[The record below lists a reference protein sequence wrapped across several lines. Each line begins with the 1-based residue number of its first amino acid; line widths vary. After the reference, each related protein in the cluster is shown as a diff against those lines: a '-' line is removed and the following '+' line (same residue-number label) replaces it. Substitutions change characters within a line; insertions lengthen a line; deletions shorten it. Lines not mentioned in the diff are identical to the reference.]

1 MKVNVPDC
9 DVVYLSYDEPNAEKN
24 YADLLTKVPWA
35 KRIHGVE
42 GSDAAHKACAKIS
55 ETQRFITVDGD
66 NLVQPEFI
74 NQSVTFIP
82 GTDLTRKVISW
93 AGYNSINGLMY
104 GNGGIKC
111 WDRDAVL
118 DMKTHENAET
128 DNAKAQVDFCWDL
141 DYVQLNDCMSI
152 VENNYTPHQAW
163 RAGFREG
170 VKMCLIE
177 GERPTIK
184 DMKEIHWKNLNR
196 LYVWCMV
203 GADVPNGLWAIYGAR
218 EGYFKTMCTDWD
230 FVNVRD
236 FEWLNSYWNSKN
248 KLSETDVIHAC
259 YDLGLELKSKLDAPI
274 DPEPFSSGQSKFF
287 KQIYRSPAR
296 PQHKSIVN
304 KVESLYDIIMIS
316 YGEQNSNENYKKLL
330 EKFPDAKRIHGVK
343 GIANAHIA
351 AAEICE
357 TDMMWI
363 IDGDAEVV
371 DGFDFS
377 YVVPECDKEAVHVWR
392 SINPI
397 NDLEYGYGGVKLLPT
412 ELTKKVDKTKVDV
425 NTSISTNFKVMKQI
439 SCITK
444 FNTGPFETWKSAF
457 RECAKLAS
465 KVIDRQK
472 EDETNARLKTWT
484 TVGHDRLFGE
494 YALAGATA
502 GMEFGLS
509 RGTDLRLINDFDWLQ
524 EQFDNQ
530 EIFTESAKIEL
541 AKQKTFK
548 SPTKKRTDL
557 DTFIVDMLDRFELLY
572 GDKIEN
578 LRRMYNSNDLSSIFK
593 LTNNEELRKAVIEK
607 NLHSIF
613 RITNADEELRKA
625 VLEKNLHSI
634 FRLADG
640 DEDLRKAV
648 LEKNLHSIFR
658 ITNADEDLRKAVV
671 EENIHSIFRLLEV
684 DEELRKAIVEENLYS
699 ISRLL
704 PEIAD
709 EFKII
714 ANDRH
719 ALWRVLE
726 KYTNSKFVKP
736 LKTLEDFDLDCF
748 SRGQIASKKWLIEQ
762 LKKIDKNLGT
772 VFLCAGWYA
781 TVVPMIEEAGINFDK
796 IRSFDIDPKVCKI
809 AETFNKDLVLDD
821 WKFKASTQDIH
832 DINYNVHKYETVK
845 SNGDIET
852 LKDSPDTIINTSC
865 EHIEN
870 FDGWYNKIPA
880 GKLVCLQSNNFKEI
894 DEHVNCVTDS
904 HHFEKM
910 APMSKVYY
918 TGELQLEKYTRYMR
932 IGRK

>member
-74 NQSVTFIP
+74 NQSVTFVP

-236 FEWLNSYWNSKN
+236 FEWLNSYWNNKN

-274 DPEPFSSGQSKFF
+274 DPEPFSSGQSKCF

-472 EDETNARLKTWT
+472 EDETNARLETWT

-509 RGTDLRLINDFDWLQ
+509 SRDNLGLINDFDWLQ

-530 EIFTESAKIEL
+530 ENITYD
-541 AKQKTFK
+541 KQNLN
-548 SPTKKRTDL
+548 L
-557 DTFIVDMLDRFELLY
+557 DSFIVDMLDRFELLY
-572 GDKIEN
+572 GDKVEN

-593 LTNNEELRKAVIEK
+593 LTDNEDLRKAVIEK
-607 NLHSIF
+607 NIY
-613 RITNADEELRKA
+613 
-625 VLEKNLHSI
+625 SI
-634 FRLADG
+634 FRL
-640 DEDLRKAV
+640 
-648 LEKNLHSIFR
+648 S
-658 ITNADEDLRKAVV
+658 NADEDLRKAVV
-671 EENIHSIFRLLEV
+671 EEN
-684 DEELRKAIVEENLYS
+684 LYS
-699 ISRLL
+699 IARLL
-704 PEIAD
+704 PDIAD

-736 LKTLEDFDLDCF
+736 LKSLDNIDLDCF
-748 SRGQIASKKWLIEQ
+748 SRGQIASKKWLIEE
-762 LKKIDKNLGT
+762 LKKVDKSLGT

-781 TVVPMIEEAGINFDK
+781 TLVPMLEEADIKFDK
-796 IRSFDIDPKVCKI
+796 IRSFDIDKEVWKI
-809 AETFNKDLVLDD
+809 AEVFNKDLVLDD
-821 WKFKASTQDIH
+821 WKFKATTQDIH
-832 DINYNVHKYETVK
+832 DINYNTNKYNTVK
-845 SNGDIET
+845 SNGET
-852 LKDSPDTIINTSC
+852 EQLKDSPDTIINTSC

-870 FDGWYNKIPA
+870 FDSWYAKLPT
-880 GKLVCLQSNNFKEI
+880 GKLVILQSNNYFDI
-894 DEHVNCVTDS
+894 PEHVNCVQDIS
-904 HHFEKM
+904 QFEQM
-910 APMSKVYY
+910 TPMQEVYF
-918 TGELQLEKYTRYMR
+918 TGELKLEKYTRYMR
-932 IGRK
+932 IGIR

>member
-74 NQSVTFIP
+74 NQSVTFVP

-128 DNAKAQVDFCWDL
+128 DNAKAQVEFCWDL
-141 DYVQLNDCMSI
+141 DYVQLNECMSI

-259 YDLGLELKSKLDAPI
+259 YDLGLELKNKLDAPI

-472 EDETNARLKTWT
+472 EDETNARLETWT

-509 RGTDLRLINDFDWLQ
+509 RGTDLRLINDFDWLKQ
-524 EQFDNQ
+524 QFDNQ
-530 EIFTESAKIEL
+530 ENITYE
-541 AKQKTFK
+541 KQ
-548 SPTKKRTDL
+548 DL
-557 DTFIVDMLDRFELLY
+557 NLDSYIVDMLDRFELLY
-572 GDKIEN
+572 GDKVEN

-593 LTNNEELRKAVIEK
+593 LTDNEDLRKAVIEK
-607 NLHSIF
+607 NLHSVF
-613 RITNADEELRKA
+613 RITGADEELRKA
-625 VLEKNLHSI
+625 VLEKN
-634 FRLADG
+634 
-640 DEDLRKAV
+640 
-648 LEKNLHSIFR
+648 
-658 ITNADEDLRKAVV
+658 
-671 EENIHSIFRLLEV
+671 IHSIFRLCNA
-684 DEELRKAIVEENLYS
+684 DEELRKAVIEENLYS

-736 LKTLEDFDLDCF
+736 LKSLDNIDLDCF
-748 SRGQIASKKWLIEQ
+748 SRGQIASKKWLIEE

-796 IRSFDIDPKVCKI
+796 IRSFDIDPKVWKI
-809 AETFNKDLVLDD
+809 AEVFNKDLVLDD
-821 WKFKASTQDIH
+821 WKFKATTQDIH

-932 IGRK
+932 IGFK

>member
-74 NQSVTFIP
+74 NQSVTFVP

-203 GADVPNGLWAIYGAR
+203 GADVSNGLWAIYGAR
-218 EGYFKTMCTDWD
+218 EGYYKTMCTDWD

-236 FEWLNSYWNSKN
+236 FEWLNSYWNNKN

-509 RGTDLRLINDFDWLQ
+509 SRDNLGLINDFDWLQ

-530 EIFTESAKIEL
+530 ENITYD
-541 AKQKTFK
+541 KQNLN
-548 SPTKKRTDL
+548 L
-557 DTFIVDMLDRFELLY
+557 DSFIVDMLDRFELLY
-572 GDKIEN
+572 GDKVEN

-593 LTNNEELRKAVIEK
+593 LTDNEDLRKAVIEK
-607 NLHSIF
+607 NIY
-613 RITNADEELRKA
+613 
-625 VLEKNLHSI
+625 SI
-634 FRLADG
+634 FRL
-640 DEDLRKAV
+640 
-648 LEKNLHSIFR
+648 S
-658 ITNADEDLRKAVV
+658 NADEDLRKAVV
-671 EENIHSIFRLLEV
+671 EEN
-684 DEELRKAIVEENLYS
+684 LYS
-699 ISRLL
+699 IARLL
-704 PEIAD
+704 PDIAD

-736 LKTLEDFDLDCF
+736 LKSLDNIDLDCF
-748 SRGQIASKKWLIEQ
+748 SRGQIASKKWLIEE
-762 LKKIDKNLGT
+762 LKKVDKSLGT

-781 TVVPMIEEAGINFDK
+781 TLVPMLEEADIKFDK
-796 IRSFDIDPKVCKI
+796 IRSFDIDKEVWKI
-809 AETFNKDLVLDD
+809 AEVFNKDLVLDD
-821 WKFKASTQDIH
+821 WKFKATTQDIH
-832 DINYNVHKYETVK
+832 DINYNTNKYNTVK
-845 SNGDIET
+845 SNGET
-852 LKDSPDTIINTSC
+852 EQLKDSPDTIINTSC

-870 FDGWYNKIPA
+870 FDSWYAKLPT
-880 GKLVCLQSNNFKEI
+880 GKLVILQSNNYFDI
-894 DEHVNCVTDS
+894 PEHVNCVQDIS
-904 HHFEKM
+904 QFEQM
-910 APMSKVYY
+910 TPMQEVYF
-918 TGELQLEKYTRYMR
+918 TGELKLEKYTRYMR
-932 IGRK
+932 IGIR

>member
-74 NQSVTFIP
+74 NQSVTFVP

-203 GADVPNGLWAIYGAR
+203 GADVSNGLWAIYGAR

-236 FEWLNSYWNSKN
+236 FEWLNSYWNNKN
-248 KLSETDVIHAC
+248 KLSETDVINAC

-287 KQIYRSPAR
+287 KQIYKSPAR

-530 EIFTESAKIEL
+530 ENITYYKE
-541 AKQKTFK
+541 
-548 SPTKKRTDL
+548 DL
-557 DTFIVDMLDRFELLY
+557 NLDSYIVDMLDRFELLY
-572 GDKIEN
+572 GDKVEN

-593 LTNNEELRKAVIEK
+593 LTDNEDLRKAVIEK
-607 NLHSIF
+607 NLHSVF
-613 RITNADEELRKA
+613 RLTGADEELRKA
-625 VLEKNLHSI
+625 VLEKN
-634 FRLADG
+634 
-640 DEDLRKAV
+640 
-648 LEKNLHSIFR
+648 
-658 ITNADEDLRKAVV
+658 
-671 EENIHSIFRLLEV
+671 IHSIFRLCNA
-684 DEELRKAIVEENLYS
+684 DEELRKAVIEENLYS

-736 LKTLEDFDLDCF
+736 LKSLDNIDLDCF
-748 SRGQIASKKWLIEQ
+748 SRGQIASKKWLIEE

-781 TVVPMIEEAGINFDK
+781 TLVPMLEEADIKFDK
-796 IRSFDIDPKVCKI
+796 IRSFDIDKEVWKI
-809 AETFNKDLVLDD
+809 AEVFNKDLVLDD
-821 WKFKASTQDIH
+821 WKFKATTQDIH
-832 DINYNVHKYETVK
+832 DINYNTNRYNTVK
-845 SNGDIET
+845 SNGET
-852 LKDSPDTIINTSC
+852 EQLKDSPDTIINTSC

-870 FDGWYNKIPA
+870 FVSWYAKLPT
-880 GKLVCLQSNNFKEI
+880 GKLVILQSNNYFDI
-894 DEHVNCVTDS
+894 PEHVNCVHDIS
-904 HHFEKM
+904 QFEQM
-910 APMSKVYY
+910 TPMQEVYF
-918 TGELQLEKYTRYMR
+918 TGELKLEKYTRYMR

>member
-74 NQSVTFIP
+74 NQSVTFVP

-259 YDLGLELKSKLDAPI
+259 YDLGLELKNKLDAPI

-392 SINPI
+392 SINPV

-472 EDETNARLKTWT
+472 EDETNARLETWT

-509 RGTDLRLINDFDWLQ
+509 RGTDLRLINDFDWLKQ
-524 EQFDNQ
+524 QFDNQ
-530 EIFTESAKIEL
+530 ENITYE
-541 AKQKTFK
+541 KQ
-548 SPTKKRTDL
+548 DL
-557 DTFIVDMLDRFELLY
+557 NLDSYIVDMLDRFELLY
-572 GDKIEN
+572 GDKVEN

-593 LTNNEELRKAVIEK
+593 LTDNEDLRKAVIEK
-607 NLHSIF
+607 NLHSVF
-613 RITNADEELRKA
+613 RITGADEELRKA
-625 VLEKNLHSI
+625 VLEKN
-634 FRLADG
+634 
-640 DEDLRKAV
+640 
-648 LEKNLHSIFR
+648 
-658 ITNADEDLRKAVV
+658 
-671 EENIHSIFRLLEV
+671 IHSIFRLCNA
-684 DEELRKAIVEENLYS
+684 DEELRKAVIEENLYS

-736 LKTLEDFDLDCF
+736 LKSLDNIDLDCF
-748 SRGQIASKKWLIEQ
+748 SRGQIASKKWLIEE

-796 IRSFDIDPKVCKI
+796 IRSFDIDPKVWKI
-809 AETFNKDLVLDD
+809 AEVFNKDLVLDD
-821 WKFKASTQDIH
+821 WKFKATTQDIH

-932 IGRK
+932 IGFK

>member
-74 NQSVTFIP
+74 NQSVTFVP

-218 EGYFKTMCTDWD
+218 EGYYKTMCTDWD

-236 FEWLNSYWNSKN
+236 FEWLNSYWRSKN
-248 KLSETDVIHAC
+248 SLSETDVIHAC
-259 YDLGLELKSKLDAPI
+259 YDLGLELKSKLNAPI

-530 EIFTESAKIEL
+530 ENITYYKE
-541 AKQKTFK
+541 
-548 SPTKKRTDL
+548 DL
-557 DTFIVDMLDRFELLY
+557 NLDSYIVDMLDRFELLY
-572 GDKIEN
+572 GDKVEN

-593 LTNNEELRKAVIEK
+593 LTDNEDLRKAVIEK
-607 NLHSIF
+607 NLHSVF
-613 RITNADEELRKA
+613 RLTGADEELRKA
-625 VLEKNLHSI
+625 VLEKN
-634 FRLADG
+634 
-640 DEDLRKAV
+640 
-648 LEKNLHSIFR
+648 
-658 ITNADEDLRKAVV
+658 
-671 EENIHSIFRLLEV
+671 IHSIFRLCNA
-684 DEELRKAIVEENLYS
+684 DEELRKAVIEENLYS

-736 LKTLEDFDLDCF
+736 LKSLDNIDLDCF
-748 SRGQIASKKWLIEQ
+748 SRGQIASKKWLIEE

-781 TVVPMIEEAGINFDK
+781 TLVPMLEEADIKFDK
-796 IRSFDIDPKVCKI
+796 IRSFDIDKEVWKI
-809 AETFNKDLVLDD
+809 AEVFNKDLVLDD
-821 WKFKASTQDIH
+821 WKFKATTQDIH
-832 DINYNVHKYETVK
+832 DINYNTNRYNTVK
-845 SNGDIET
+845 SNGET
-852 LKDSPDTIINTSC
+852 EQLKDSPDTIINTSC

-870 FDGWYNKIPA
+870 FASWYAKLPT
-880 GKLVCLQSNNFKEI
+880 GKLVIMQSNNYFDI
-894 DEHVNCVTDS
+894 PEHVNCVHDIS
-904 HHFEKM
+904 QFEQM
-910 APMSKVYY
+910 TPMQEVYF
-918 TGELQLEKYTRYMR
+918 TGELKLEKYTRYMR

>member
-248 KLSETDVIHAC
+248 KLSETDVINAC

-377 YVVPECDKEAVHVWR
+377 YVVPDCDKEAVHVWR
-392 SINPI
+392 SINPV

-509 RGTDLRLINDFDWLQ
+509 RGADLRLINDFDWLQ

-530 EIFTESAKIEL
+530 ENITYDKE
-541 AKQKTFK
+541 
-548 SPTKKRTDL
+548 DL
-557 DTFIVDMLDRFELLY
+557 NLDNYIVDMLDRFELLY
-572 GDKIEN
+572 GDKVEN

-593 LTNNEELRKAVIEK
+593 LTDNEDLRKAVIEK
-607 NLHSIF
+607 NLHSVF
-613 RITNADEELRKA
+613 RLTEADEELRKA
-625 VLEKNLHSI
+625 VLEKN
-634 FRLADG
+634 
-640 DEDLRKAV
+640 
-648 LEKNLHSIFR
+648 
-658 ITNADEDLRKAVV
+658 
-671 EENIHSIFRLLEV
+671 IHSIFRLCNA
-684 DEELRKAIVEENLYS
+684 DEELRKAVIEENLYS

-736 LKTLEDFDLDCF
+736 LKSLDDIDLDCF
-748 SRGQIASKKWLIEQ
+748 SRGQIASKKWLIEE
-762 LKKIDKNLGT
+762 LKKVDKSLGT

-781 TVVPMIEEAGINFDK
+781 TVVPMIEEANIEFDK
-796 IRSFDIDPKVCKI
+796 IRSFDIDTDVWKI
-809 AETFNKDLVLDD
+809 AEVFNKDLVLDD

-832 DINYNVHKYETVK
+832 DINYNVHKYETTK

-870 FDGWYNKIPA
+870 FDSWYAKLPT
-880 GKLVCLQSNNFKEI
+880 GKLVILQSNNYFDI
-894 DEHVNCVTDS
+894 SEHVNCVQDIS
-904 HHFEKM
+904 QFEQM
-910 APMSKVYY
+910 TPMQEVYF
-918 TGELQLEKYTRYMR
+918 TGELKLEKYTRYMR
-932 IGRK
+932 IGIR

>member
-74 NQSVTFIP
+74 NQSVTFVP

-203 GADVPNGLWAIYGAR
+203 GADVSNGLWAIYGAR
-218 EGYFKTMCTDWD
+218 EGYYKTMCTDWD

-236 FEWLNSYWNSKN
+236 FEWLNSYWNNKN

-472 EDETNARLKTWT
+472 EDETNARLETWT

-509 RGTDLRLINDFDWLQ
+509 SRDNLGLINDFDWLQ

-530 EIFTESAKIEL
+530 ENITYD
-541 AKQKTFK
+541 KQNLN
-548 SPTKKRTDL
+548 L
-557 DTFIVDMLDRFELLY
+557 DSFIVDMLDRFELLY
-572 GDKIEN
+572 GDKVEN

-593 LTNNEELRKAVIEK
+593 LTDNEDLRKAVIEK
-607 NLHSIF
+607 NIY
-613 RITNADEELRKA
+613 
-625 VLEKNLHSI
+625 SI
-634 FRLADG
+634 FRL
-640 DEDLRKAV
+640 
-648 LEKNLHSIFR
+648 S
-658 ITNADEDLRKAVV
+658 NADEDLRKAVV
-671 EENIHSIFRLLEV
+671 EEN
-684 DEELRKAIVEENLYS
+684 LYS
-699 ISRLL
+699 IARLL
-704 PEIAD
+704 PDIAD

-736 LKTLEDFDLDCF
+736 LKSLDNIDLDCF
-748 SRGQIASKKWLIEQ
+748 SRGQIASKKWLIEE
-762 LKKIDKNLGT
+762 LKKVDKSLGT

-781 TVVPMIEEAGINFDK
+781 TLVPMLEEADIKFDK
-796 IRSFDIDPKVCKI
+796 IRSFDIDKEVWKI
-809 AETFNKDLVLDD
+809 AEVFNKDLVLDD
-821 WKFKASTQDIH
+821 WKFKATTQDIH
-832 DINYNVHKYETVK
+832 DINYNTNKYNTVK
-845 SNGDIET
+845 SNGET
-852 LKDSPDTIINTSC
+852 EQLKDSPDTIINTSC

-870 FDGWYNKIPA
+870 FDSWYAKLPT
-880 GKLVCLQSNNFKEI
+880 GKLVILQSNNYFDI
-894 DEHVNCVTDS
+894 PEHVNCVQDIS
-904 HHFEKM
+904 QFEQM
-910 APMSKVYY
+910 TPMQEVYF
-918 TGELQLEKYTRYMR
+918 TGELKLEKYTRYMR
-932 IGRK
+932 IGIR

>member
-74 NQSVTFIP
+74 NQSVTFVP

-203 GADVPNGLWAIYGAR
+203 GADVSNGLWAIYGAR
-218 EGYFKTMCTDWD
+218 EGYYKTMCTDWD

-236 FEWLNSYWNSKN
+236 FEWLNSYWNNKN

-472 EDETNARLKTWT
+472 EDETNARLETWT

-509 RGTDLRLINDFDWLQ
+509 SGADLRLINDFDWLQ

-530 EIFTESAKIEL
+530 ENITYD
-541 AKQKTFK
+541 KQNLN
-548 SPTKKRTDL
+548 L
-557 DTFIVDMLDRFELLY
+557 DSFIVDMLDRFELLY
-572 GDKIEN
+572 GDKVEN

-593 LTNNEELRKAVIEK
+593 LTDNEDLRKAVIEK
-607 NLHSIF
+607 NIY
-613 RITNADEELRKA
+613 
-625 VLEKNLHSI
+625 SI
-634 FRLADG
+634 FRL
-640 DEDLRKAV
+640 
-648 LEKNLHSIFR
+648 S
-658 ITNADEDLRKAVV
+658 NADEDLRKAVV
-671 EENIHSIFRLLEV
+671 EEN
-684 DEELRKAIVEENLYS
+684 LYS
-699 ISRLL
+699 IARLL
-704 PEIAD
+704 PDIAD

-736 LKTLEDFDLDCF
+736 LKSLDNIDLDCF
-748 SRGQIASKKWLIEQ
+748 SRGQIASKKWLIEE
-762 LKKIDKNLGT
+762 LKKVDKSLGT

-781 TVVPMIEEAGINFDK
+781 TLVPMLEEADIKFDK
-796 IRSFDIDPKVCKI
+796 IRSFDIDKEVWKI
-809 AETFNKDLVLDD
+809 AEVFNKDLVLDD
-821 WKFKASTQDIH
+821 WKFKATTQDIH
-832 DINYNVHKYETVK
+832 DINYNTNKYNTVK
-845 SNGDIET
+845 SNGET
-852 LKDSPDTIINTSC
+852 EQLKDSPDTIINTSC

-870 FDGWYNKIPA
+870 FDSWYAKLPT
-880 GKLVCLQSNNFKEI
+880 GKLVILQSNNYFDI
-894 DEHVNCVTDS
+894 PEHVNCVQDIS
-904 HHFEKM
+904 QFEQM
-910 APMSKVYY
+910 TPMQEVYF
-918 TGELQLEKYTRYMR
+918 TGELKLEKYTRYMR
-932 IGRK
+932 IGIR

>member
-248 KLSETDVIHAC
+248 KLSETDVINAC

-530 EIFTESAKIEL
+530 ENITYYKE
-541 AKQKTFK
+541 
-548 SPTKKRTDL
+548 DL
-557 DTFIVDMLDRFELLY
+557 NLDSYIVDMLDRFELLY
-572 GDKIEN
+572 GDKVEN

-593 LTNNEELRKAVIEK
+593 LTDNEDLRKAVIEK
-607 NLHSIF
+607 NLHSVF
-613 RITNADEELRKA
+613 RLTEADEELRKA
-625 VLEKNLHSI
+625 VLEKN
-634 FRLADG
+634 
-640 DEDLRKAV
+640 
-648 LEKNLHSIFR
+648 
-658 ITNADEDLRKAVV
+658 
-671 EENIHSIFRLLEV
+671 IHSIFRLCNA
-684 DEELRKAIVEENLYS
+684 DEELRKAVIEENLYS

-736 LKTLEDFDLDCF
+736 LKSLDNIDLDCF
-748 SRGQIASKKWLIEQ
+748 SRGQIASKKWLIEE

-781 TVVPMIEEAGINFDK
+781 TLVPMLEEADIKFDK
-796 IRSFDIDPKVCKI
+796 IRSFDIDKEVWKI
-809 AETFNKDLVLDD
+809 AEVFNKDLVLDD
-821 WKFKASTQDIH
+821 WKFKATTQDIH
-832 DINYNVHKYETVK
+832 DINYNTNRYNTVK
-845 SNGDIET
+845 SNGET
-852 LKDSPDTIINTSC
+852 EQLKDSPDTIINTSC

-870 FDGWYNKIPA
+870 FASWYAKLPTR
-880 GKLVCLQSNNFKEI
+880 KLVILQSNNYYDI
-894 DEHVNCVTDS
+894 PEHVNCVHDIS
-904 HHFEKM
+904 QFEQM
-910 APMSKVYY
+910 TPMQEVYF
-918 TGELQLEKYTRYMR
+918 TGELKLEKYTRYMR